1 MVLEKESDALMVLR
15 RVGNQKQR
23 RVIQRDRR
31 PHLLAE
37 AVEFIAGDE
46 VLVISF
52 FQKNVYSIN
61 LSCSIILTMQ
71 FWI

>member
-15 RVGNQKQR
+15 RIGNQKQR

-37 AVEFIAGDE
+37 QVEFIPGDE
-46 VLVISF
+46 VGDRFVH
-52 FQKNVYSIN
+52 N
-61 LSCSIILTMQ
+61 ILY
-71 FWI
+71 FS